1 MILNLPQLLEP
12 ISGNAP
18 CGADLRSDPATD
30 LYYRMKDARSTAR
43 AAERAADAEAG
54 QASRPAEWRVLIDLA
69 QDALTTRTKDLEIA
83 AWLTEAALRLHG
95 FAGLHDCFALIDG
108 LVERH
113 WDGLFSVDSET
124 VEDKVAPL
132 AGLNGVGQDG
142 TLIQPIRMTPLTVPS
157 DGAGLW
163 HFMAARRGGTG
174 GDAAQRIVDQALRA
188 TDSATFS
195 AVAHDLRGAIAAF
208 AAMTARLDAVCG
220 NDSPPSGNIS
230 ATLEA
235 AMEVLT
241 EVAGSSLTQ
250 ADPAAAPPAPAA
262 PGAAAP
268 GAAAG
273 QPAPEPGALR
283 TRDDAL
289 RELGRI
295 AQFFRETEPNSPTAY
310 ALDTLVRRARLP
322 LADLV
327 RELIPDETARQL
339 FLTTAGIWPV
349 KPPGAD

>member
-1 MILNLPQLLEP
+1 MILNLPQLLQP
-12 ISGNAP
+12 IPGGAP
-18 CGADLRSDPATD
+18 CGTDLRSDPAGD
-30 LYYRMKDARSTAR
+30 IYYRMKDARSTAR
-43 AAERAADAEAG
+43 AAERAADSDAG
-54 QASRPAEWRVLIDLA
+54 QSSRPAEWRILIDLA
-69 QDALTTRTKDLEIA
+69 QDALATRTKDLEIA

-108 LVERH
+108 LVERY

-124 VEDKVAPL
+124 VSDKVAPL

-142 TLIQPIRMTPLTVPS
+142 TLIQPIRLTALTVPS

-163 HFMAARRGGTG
+163 HFMAARRGGPG
-174 GDAAQRIVDQALRA
+174 AAGAQHVVDQALRA

-195 AVAHDLRGAIAAF
+195 AIAHDLRGAIAAF
-208 AAMTARLDAVCG
+208 AAMTARLDAVCK
-220 NDSPPSGNIS
+220 DESPPSGNIA

-235 AMEVLT
+235 AMDMLT
-241 EVAGSSLTQ
+241 EVAGPSLTQ
-250 ADPAAAPPAPAA
+250 AGLLVPDAPAPAGATA
-262 PGAAAP
+262 PGAT
-268 GAAAG
+268 G
-273 QPAPEPGALR
+273 QAPAPEPGALR

-327 RELIPDETARQL
+327 SELIPDETARQL

-349 KPPGAD
+349 KPQAPG

>member
-1 MILNLPQLLEP
+1 MILNLTQLLEP
-12 ISGNAP
+12 IPGDSP
-18 CGADLRSDPATD
+18 CGTDLRSDPASD
-30 LYYRMKDARSTAR
+30 IYYRMKDARSTAR
-43 AAERAADAEAG
+43 AAERAADSEAG
-54 QASRPAEWRVLIDLA
+54 QSSRPVEWRVLIDLA
-69 QDALTTRTKDLEIA
+69 QDALATRTKDIEIT

-95 FAGLHDCFALIDG
+95 FAGLHDCFTLIDG
-108 LVERH
+108 LVERY

-124 VEDKVAPL
+124 VADKVAPL

-142 TLIQPIRMTPLTVPS
+142 TLIQPIRLTPITVPS

-163 HFMAARRGGTG
+163 HFMAARRGGPG
-174 GDAAQRIVDQALRA
+174 AEDAQRIVDQALRA

-220 NDSPPSGNIS
+220 IDSPPSGSIA

-235 AMEVLT
+235 AMDMLT
-241 EVAGSSLTQ
+241 EVAGPSLTQ
-250 ADPAAAPPAPAA
+250 AGADAAQPVPTPGAA
-262 PGAAAP
+262 PGATAT
-268 GAAAG
+268 AAA
-273 QPAPEPGALR
+273 EPGALR

-349 KPPGAD
+349 KPPGTE